1 MINSHEEEVSYTRTV
16 MDSIE
21 CDICGIVYTDVDM
34 FCETIQ
40 WNAESDV
47 RQETSLVYEKIEEK
61 DGKEIITKK
70 SIHICPNCIE
80 DAMKCISD
88 NFAAK
93 ITTEREEC

>member
-1 MINSHEEEVSYTRTV
+1 MINSHEEEVPYTRTV
-16 MDSIE
+16 IDSIE
-21 CDICGIVYTDVDM
+21 CDICGIVYHDVDV
-34 FCETIQ
+34 FGETIQ
-40 WNAESDV
+40 WNTKSDI
-47 RQETSLVYEKIEEK
+47 RQETSIVYEKIEEVN
-61 DGKEIITKK
+61 GKQIVTSK